1 MINTYVPFLGKEEKK
16 NINNCFKTNFF
27 STAGPLVQKF
37 ENNFSKIYKFRNSVA
52 LNSGTSSLHLGLK
65 ALGVKKG
72 DLVIVPSYTFA
83 ATVNAIIYCE
93 AEPWFFDINDQFE
106 IDLTLLNKEIQK
118 NTVRSK
124 KLIKHKFTRQ
134 IIRAIIPVSSFGKKI
149 DFIKY
154 SLFAKKNKMKVLFD
168 VAASHDPKIFNFTK
182 DTNMHFCFSFNGNKT
197 LTAGSGGIFSSNS
210 TSIVKKVK
218 ILANVG
224 KSLSNYDYVDVGYN
238 YRMSNVQAAI
248 VLAQL
253 KNINKILKKKK
264 KLFQNYE
271 KKLKFGQKI
280 RMMKNTNCINWV
292 FFLILDNK
300 KNFLRLKKKFDENKI
315 QLNYFWKPLH
325 NQKPYKSYLK
335 TKMSFS
341 MKIWEK
347 IAILP
352 SHPGIRENQQKKII
366 KAINQLKF

>member
-65 ALGVKKG
+65 SLGVKKG

-83 ATVNAIIYCE
+83 ATVNAIIYCN
-93 AEPWFFDINDQFE
+93 AQPWFFDINDQFE

-118 NTVRSK
+118 STVRSK
-124 KLIKHKFTRQ
+124 KTIRHKFTRQ
-134 IIRAIIPVSSFGKKI
+134 AVKAIIPVSSFGKKI
-149 DFIKY
+149 DFNKY
-154 SLFAKKNKMKVLFD
+154 LLFAKKNKMKVLFD
-168 VAASHDPKIFNFTK
+168 VAASHDPKIFKFKK
-182 DTNMHFCFSFNGNKT
+182 DPNMHFCFSFNGNKT
-197 LTAGSGGIFSSNS
+197 LTAGSGGVFSSNS
-210 TSIVKKVK
+210 TSIAKRVK

-224 KSLSNYDYVDVGYN
+224 KSVSNYDYVDVGYN
-238 YRMSNVQAAI
+238 YRMSNIQAAI

-253 KNINKILKKKK
+253 KNLKKILRLKK
-264 KLFQNYE
+264 KLFQNYK
-271 KKLKFGQKI
+271 KKLKLSKKTKVI
-280 RMMKNTNCINWV
+280 ENTSCVNWV
-292 FFLILDNK
+292 FFLILENK
-300 KNFLRLKKKFDENKI
+300 KKFLSLKKKLNKNKI

-325 NQKPYKSYLK
+325 NQKPYKSFLK

-341 MKIWEK
+341 SFIWDK

-352 SHPGIRENQQKKII
+352 SHPGVKDNQQIKIV
-366 KAINQLKF
+366 KLVNELK

>member
-1 MINTYVPFLGKEEKK
+1 MINTYVPFIGIEEKK

-37 ENNFSKIYKFRNSVA
+37 ESNFSKTYKFRNSVA

-106 IDLTLLNKEIQK
+106 IDLTLLNKEILK
-118 NTVRSK
+118 NSVRSK
-124 KLIKHKFTRQ
+124 KFIKHKFTRQ

-149 DFIKY
+149 DFNKY

-197 LTAGSGGIFSSNS
+197 LTAGSGGAFSSNS

-224 KSLSNYDYVDVGYN
+224 KSVSNYDYVDVGYN
-238 YRMSNVQAAI
+238 YRMSNIQAAI

-253 KNINKILKKKK
+253 KNLKKILRLKKKI
-264 KLFQNYE
+264 FQNYK
-271 KKLKFGQKI
+271 KKLKLSKKTKVI
-280 RMMKNTNCINWV
+280 ENTNCVNWV
-292 FFLILDNK
+292 FFLILENK
-300 KNFLRLKKKFDENKI
+300 KKFLSLKKKLNKNKI

-325 NQKPYKSYLK
+325 NQKPYKSFLK

-341 MKIWEK
+341 SLIWDK

-352 SHPGIRENQQKKII
+352 SHPGIKDNHQRKIV
-366 KAINQLKF
+366 KLVNELK